1 LNAIEWQQQ
10 ASARRSS
17 SIGENLLNIDFNMT
31 VATYNTTYT
40 TKQAAAAC
48 SVIAIRTACVYEG
61 KTDGQDGQL
70 SLSARRLCPCAA
82 LILKSG
88 WAACCY
94 SRLQW
99 NNLLAVSN
107 ATEETTA
114 EGRSA

>member
-17 SIGENLLNIDFNMT
+17 SVAENLLNIDFNMNAET
-31 VATYNTTYT
+31 SNTTYT

-61 KTDGQDGQL
+61 KTDGQL